1 MGMRAQPGAAIGYL
15 SRLVIGLVACAVVA
29 VTLHAAVG
37 ATVILGTAL
46 VLVLAVMCQMLR
58 GAL

>member
-1 MGMRAQPGAAIGYL
+1 MSDERTVAIGYL
-15 SRLVIGLVACAVVA
+15 SRLVSGLVVCAVVA

-37 ATVILGTAL
+37 ATVILGTAF

>member
-1 MGMRAQPGAAIGYL
+1 MRDERDAAVGYL
-15 SRLVIGLVACAVVA
+15 SRLVSGLVVCAVVA
-29 VTLHAAVG
+29 VTLHASVG

>member
-1 MGMRAQPGAAIGYL
+1 MGDERDAAIGYL
-15 SRLVIGLVACAVVA
+15 SRLVSGLVVCAVVA

-37 ATVILGTAL
+37 ATVMLGTAL
-46 VLVLAVMCQMLR
+46 VLVLAVMFQMLR